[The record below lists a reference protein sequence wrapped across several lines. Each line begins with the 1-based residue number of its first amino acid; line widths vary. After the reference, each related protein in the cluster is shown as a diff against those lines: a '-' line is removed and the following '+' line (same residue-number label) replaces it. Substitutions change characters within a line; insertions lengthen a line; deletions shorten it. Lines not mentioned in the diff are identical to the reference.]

1 MEAFSG
7 GITFRSLDKVDS
19 LVFKVFLAKEEIFV
33 VLVSLDEDIALA
45 FDGFILA
52 FWQSCREFAKV
63 RCWV

>member
-45 FDGFILA
+45 LMVS
-52 FWQSCREFAKV
+52 FWHFGKAVGNLLR
-63 RCWV
+63 